1 MNEASRVY
9 LVDIQQKLITLY
21 DAEELQ
27 TLCFVLGIDY
37 DSLRGGAKQT
47 KVNSLIMFMG
57 RNGRL
62 PELVEQTRE
71 DRNHVVWPDL
81 PEHFELPQVV
91 GDNGYGPA
99 TYVVNT
105 GGGAYVHGSVATGG
119 GNFTGR
125 DNWVAGDAIGGDQ
138 VELSGDF
145 RGGVVNV
152 DSHLEHAVQSI
163 AAMPQG
169 TPEDKAELA
178 RLIAQLRGMLAQV
191 PPELAADAGSIA
203 RRVEVLAEEA
213 QNDHP
218 DQSLINEIGDGLQR
232 AARRLAP
239 RLPQLLPLVGVIL
252 DTIRF
257 MTTSRP

>member
-1 MNEASRVY
+1 MNEASRQY
-9 LVDIQQKLITLY
+9 LVDIQHKLITLY

-62 PELVEQTRE
+62 PELVEQARE

-81 PEHFELPQVV
+81 PEQFELPQVV
-91 GDNGYGPA
+91 EDNGYGT

-105 GGGAYVHGSVATGG
+105 GGGTYVQGSVATGG

-125 DNWVAGDAIGGDQ
+125 DNWVAGDVIGGDQ
-138 VELSGDF
+138 MELSGDF
-145 RGGVVNV
+145 RGSVVNI

-163 AAMPQG
+163 AAMPHG
-169 TPEDKAELA
+169 TQQEKAELA
-178 RLIAQLRGMLAQV
+178 RLIAQLRGMLAQA

-203 RRVEVLAEEA
+203 RRVELLAEEA
-213 QNDHP
+213 QNEKP
-218 DQSLINEIGDGLQR
+218 DQSLITEIGDGLKR

-257 MTTSRP
+257 MTAPRA

>member
-1 MNEASRVY
+1 MNEASRQY
-9 LVDIQQKLITLY
+9 LIDVQQKLITLY

-62 PELVEQTRE
+62 PELVEQARE
-71 DRNHVVWPDL
+71 DRNHVIWPEL

-91 GDNGYGPA
+91 EDNGYGT

-105 GGGAYVHGSVATGG
+105 GGGAYVQGSVATGG

-125 DNWVAGDAIGGDQ
+125 DNWVAGDAISGDQ

-163 AAMPQG
+163 AAMPHG
-169 TPEDKAELA
+169 TPQDKADLA

-213 QNDHP
+213 QNEKP
-218 DQSLINEIGDGLQR
+218 DQSLINEIGDGLKR

-252 DTIRF
+252 DTIRY
-257 MTTSRP
+257 MTASRS